1 MKELDTLAKKGISK
15 PGSYMLAALCLLLIV
30 ILPARA
36 ENTITSG
43 TILRV
48 SAGTTLVNVGTLTFK
63 SGATISNLGTIQVS
77 GNLDNQNVDSTDL
90 GPGTFI
96 LNGSSVQNV
105 NGINTFGNL
114 SVNNPAGIALK
125 GNTNINGVLTLVS
138 GLITIGANNL
148 LLLPSASV
156 SGTPSSTAMVVAT
169 GSGEFRKSFASAG
182 SFTFPVGDNMGTAE
196 YSPVTLIFS
205 GGSFGSGNYAGVS
218 LANAAYPTSTGN
230 YLNRY
235 WAISQN
241 AITGF
246 TCDAIFQYQV
256 ADVIGSESQL
266 FLVRVLPEPPVY
278 LNAANTSLHQLT
290 ATGLTGFG
298 TFTGAQLLAIKTLNL
313 TLFLE
318 SLYDGGS
325 IMRKAQNASGNQ
337 YAGTIADQVSIELH
351 NTTIPY
357 TLAGGPYIVNVNT
370 DGTATFTV
378 PSSLSS
384 NYYIVAMH
392 RNSIET
398 WTGVPL
404 SFSGSTVDY
413 NFTTSASQAFGSNL
427 KLISG
432 KYVIYG
438 GDVNQDGVVD
448 AGDMIPVDNDAANFV
463 SGYFS
468 TDTNGDGSVDSA
480 DQTILQNN
488 GALFIAKITPQ

>member
-1 MKELDTLAKKGISK
+1 MPAKAGI
-15 PGSYMLAALCLLLIV
+15 V
-30 ILPARA
+30 V
-36 ENTITSG
+36 TSG
-43 TILRV
+43 STLRV
-48 SAGTTLVNVGTLTFK
+48 SAGTTLVNSGAITLK
-63 SGATISNLGTIQVS
+63 SGGAITNLGTINVS
-77 GNLDNQNVDSTDL
+77 GNLDNQNASLTDL
-90 GPGTFI
+90 GSGTF
-96 LNGSSVQNV
+96 LFNGASLQNV
-105 NGINTFGNL
+105 NGQNTFGNITI
-114 SVNNPAGIALK
+114 NNAASITLN
-125 GNTNINGVLTLVS
+125 GNTNVNGTLTFTE
-138 GLITIGANNL
+138 GLIMIGANNL
-148 LLLPSASV
+148 LLGPSASV
-156 SGTPSSTAMVVAT
+156 SGSPSSMAMVVAT

-182 SFTFPVGDNMGTAE
+182 SFTFPVGDNTGAAE
-196 YSPVTLIFS
+196 YSPVAIVFT
-205 GGSFGSGNYAGVS
+205 GGSFGSDNYAGVS

-235 WAISQN
+235 WAISQSGI
-241 AITGF
+241 AGF

-266 FLVRVLPEPPVY
+266 FLERVLPEPPVY

-290 ATGLTGFG
+290 ATDLTGFG
-298 TFTGAQLLAIKTLNL
+298 TFTGAQFLAIKTLNL

-325 IMRKAQNASGNQ
+325 IMRKAQNASGHQ
-337 YAGTIADQVSIELH
+337 YAGTIADQVSIEFH

-448 AGDMIPVDNDAANFV
+448 AGDMIPLDNDAANFAN
-463 SGYFS
+463 GYLS
-468 TDTNGDGSVDSA
+468 TDTNGDGSVNSN

-488 GALFIAKITPQ
+488 STLFIGKIIPQ